1 MLFFDF
7 RDNFSKQAT
16 FISFEEMVLLNKRR
30 FHLDSHE
37 RESAALVFWKELM
50 LFWQMRDTIKYM
62 FRQFILIIS
71 LDKSEYHDFLP
82 IIQDNFWILFEVFIL
97 REIWFS

>member
-1 MLFFDF
+1 MPFFDL
-7 RDNFSKQAT
+7 RDDFSKQAT

-37 RESAALVFWKELM
+37 REFCSHDFFRKELM
-50 LFWQMRDTIKYM
+50 LLWQMKETIKYV
-62 FRQFILIIS
+62 FRQFIS
-71 LDKSEYHDFLP
+71 LDKSGYHDFLP
-82 IIQDNFWILFEVFIL
+82 IIQNNFWILFEVFIL